1 MAIYNISNAQLR
13 NKVGRFKSGEYII
26 YDDSESGNY
35 NEKLT
40 LVIRDGE
47 VAVSQGKKTWR
58 VGMAEAVDLMRILD
72 GHFETVRDGIIQY
85 YEAHRAEVNK

>member
-35 NEKLT
+35 SEKLT
-40 LVIRDGE
+40 LVIRDSE
-47 VAVSQGKKTWR
+47 
-58 VGMAEAVDLMRILD
+58 
-72 GHFETVRDGIIQY
+72 
-85 YEAHRAEVNK
+85 